1 MVEMLT
7 NVPTKYQNKDANCK
21 QCGKTEN
28 MIHVYMCNMNQEN
41 KDIQYEK
48 IFGDNR
54 KQMKIIHV
62 IHLVIH

>member
-41 KDIQYEK
+41 KD
-48 IFGDNR
+48 
-54 KQMKIIHV
+54 
-62 IHLVIH
+62 L